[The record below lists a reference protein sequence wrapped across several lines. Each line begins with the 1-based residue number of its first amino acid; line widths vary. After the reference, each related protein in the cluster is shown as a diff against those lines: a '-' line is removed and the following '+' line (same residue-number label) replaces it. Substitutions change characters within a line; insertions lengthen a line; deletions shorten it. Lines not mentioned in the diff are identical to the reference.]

1 MIQIIRGGFV
11 FWLLEFGNLQSGICI
26 AAVTSGIISRLYG
39 RVGEPKGGKQ
49 WKGSP
54 GFPENVAK
62 MIHITSAQSAVL
74 TRSSWAGATVLQV
87 AELQC
92 SLGPWVTSLPL
103 TVVFSL
109 CRTEGATAQ
118 EMSPKRLVRTLC
130 CDTPTCFQRPWQQG
144 CRNRLDPEC
153 VIN

>member
-54 GFPENVAK
+54 GFPENAAK
-62 MIHITSAQSAVL
+62 MIHNKCTVSCLDTQFLSRGHSTAGRRAPVL
-74 TRSSWAGATVLQV
+74 AGPLSDLAATHCCLFFVQDGGCNCPGDVAKAFGKDIVL
-87 AELQC
+87 
-92 SLGPWVTSLPL
+92 
-103 TVVFSL
+103 
-109 CRTEGATAQ
+109 
-118 EMSPKRLVRTLC
+118 
-130 CDTPTCFQRPWQQG
+130 
-144 CRNRLDPEC
+144 
-153 VIN
+153 

>member
-74 TRSSWAGATVLQV
+74 TRSS
-87 AELQC
+87 
-92 SLGPWVTSLPL
+92 
-103 TVVFSL
+103 
-109 CRTEGATAQ
+109 
-118 EMSPKRLVRTLC
+118 
-130 CDTPTCFQRPWQQG
+130 
-144 CRNRLDPEC
+144 
-153 VIN
+153 